1 MKNFRGSALAA
12 GVGTPASAP
21 HELPRSSLH
30 FYLGF
35 KHRDCLFDVV
45 VPVFCRDV
53 PEGTVT
59 FDVVGIEVFSLA
71 SP

>member
-1 MKNFRGSALAA
+1 MTLLGRPTSPADTGLPALRIVSRTFA
-12 GVGTPASAP
+12 VVSI
-21 HELPRSSLH
+21 
-30 FYLGF
+30 FF
-35 KHRDCLFDVV
+35 CLFDVV

-53 PEGTVT
+53 LEGTVT